1 MLVGVFILVR
11 YGLFIVY
18 WLTTPNALERT
29 DVEKQLIEHFET
41 MFETNQIVIT
51 PIYDME
57 KDTIYTIYIQDI
69 PCRDT
74 LLSKEKAIYIKNKLD
89 AIELKPRVKF
99 NSPIRKRNGN
109 TNLFANDF
117 Y

>member
-1 MLVGVFILVR
+1 MKYKTTIFILLSIILVGVFILVR

-57 KDTIYTIYIQDI
+57 KDTIYTIKDTIYTIYIQV
-69 PCRDT
+69 
-74 LLSKEKAIYIKNKLD
+74 IYRTFLVGTD
-89 AIELKPRVKF
+89 CHLKKKQF
-99 NSPIRKRNGN
+99 I
-109 TNLFANDF
+109 
-117 Y
+117 

>member
-1 MLVGVFILVR
+1 MKHKTIIFALLGVLIAIFILVR
-11 YGLFIVY
+11 YGLFMVY
-18 WLTTPNALERT
+18 WFTTPNALERT

-74 LLSKEKAIYIKNKLD
+74 LSSKEKAIYIKN
-89 AIELKPRVKF
+89 ISE
-99 NSPIRKRNGN
+99 NSVNYSI
-109 TNLFANDF
+109 
-117 Y
+117 

>member
-1 MLVGVFILVR
+1 MKYKTTIFILLSIILVGVFILVR

-57 KDTIYTIYIQDI
+57 KDTTQFIYRIFLVGTH
-69 PCRDT
+69 CH
-74 LLSKEKAIYIKNKLD
+74 
-89 AIELKPRVKF
+89 LKKKQF
-99 NSPIRKRNGN
+99 I
-109 TNLFANDF
+109 
-117 Y
+117 